1 MRPTDSSW
9 RIMGASWCERR
20 VRGNDQSFFIFA
32 APSHTTA
39 HSVLLL
45 EQWKWYHITRCH
57 WTHPGL
63 QEVSMLLA
71 STIKGHI
78 YQTCV
83 GRSVCEKLLVVIK
96 HCPGTC
102 ISFQAKVTHC
112 LYVIMLEWTKT
123 AGLYFIAHSS
133 WGMWSFNWRFCT
145 FWYKSVKETE
155 LECVLVLLY
164 YIYCIF
170 WHRCTFPKYD
180 CILCSI
186 TDSKAWY
193 CSK

>member
-112 LYVIMLEWTKT
+112 LYVIMLDFT
-123 AGLYFIAHSS
+123 LYHQTPAHFVCWFPTS
-133 WGMWSFNWRFCT
+133 RFLHL
-145 FWYKSVKETE
+145 FFP
-155 LECVLVLLY
+155 LVFLLSLS
-164 YIYCIF
+164 
-170 WHRCTFPKYD
+170 H
-180 CILCSI
+180 SI
-186 TDSKAWY
+186 VRTP
-193 CSK
+193 